1 MHEAYLTS
9 QKEVASGHWTLVRTQ
24 STTIVFPNI
33 DKIFEFQ
40 LIDTRCDKYV
50 FIARP
55 KAYLTS
61 KKKVVTQQTQSK
73 TLLSLFS
80 QTLTKYLSF
89 NALTHD
95 ETNMSLLPGRRHIW
109 LLRRSWQVVTQQTQQ
124 THCTALFLLVSQ
136 MLGNIRSYQISNQLQ
151 G

>member
-1 MHEAYLTS
+1 MVTE
-9 QKEVASGHWTLVRTQ
+9 QTQ

-80 QTLTKYLSF
+80 QTMTKYLSF

-95 ETNMSLLPGRRHIW
+95 EINMSLLPGRRHI
-109 LLRRSWQVVTQQTQQ
+109 
-124 THCTALFLLVSQ
+124 
-136 MLGNIRSYQISNQLQ
+136 
-151 G
+151 